1 MVDMP
6 FGVSRLDSMLDGGVP
21 TGSVVLL
28 ATEPGAGGR
37 KFAHTSAAI
46 NALATT
52 NNAAFERHYRGI
64 DHEGVIVPANVEYL
78 SVAATADSLETTL
91 TETVS
96 REIAAQA
103 AEGIVHH
110 DLSESY
116 FGATD
121 VPEAWYQHDSEPV
134 SPLPGVDTDGAV
146 GEIDEIGEGS
156 KGDGDDPFEYADT
169 GVDRAVGD
177 ADGGDNATG
186 GDSPDG
192 GNSTSGGNSADGNS
206 AGSGVTDI
214 DDAANSGGDPSTP
227 TGGLPGSDG
236 GGEDIGSAEEPAI
249 LSAMR
254 ASLDDAVGGNLVVID
269 AITDLD
275 DLPEEMVSWDA
286 VVRLLRGLTQLVTAR
301 GGLVL
306 VIADSEAVT
315 DPQLGS
321 LSAATTGT
329 LSFAW
334 ETGGSQRVRL
344 LSIRELPGA
353 LDRLDRDE
361 IAAFES
367 ELHDRGYDL
376 SNVRKIR

>member
-37 KFAHTSAAI
+37 KFAQTSAAM

-52 NNAAFERHYRGI
+52 DNEAFERHYRGI
-64 DHEGVIVPANVEYL
+64 DHDGVIVPASVHYL
-78 SVAATADSLETTL
+78 SVAATTDSLEAAL

-96 REIAAQA
+96 GEIAERA
-103 AEGIVHH
+103 AAGITYH
-110 DLSESY
+110 DLSATY
-116 FGATD
+116 FDATD
-121 VPEAWYQHDSEPV
+121 VPAAWYQDSDE
-134 SPLPGVDTDGAV
+134 SPSLPPDPTVDDATDPADNPDDAVNSETADPFDYGDATATLPSDDAGDSTTAGDATTTTASNSDNDTVDTDTSSRAAV
-146 GEIDEIGEGS
+146 GS
-156 KGDGDDPFEYADT
+156 DDPA
-169 GVDRAVGD
+169 
-177 ADGGDNATG
+177 AT
-186 GDSPDG
+186 DS
-192 GNSTSGGNSADGNS
+192 
-206 AGSGVTDI
+206 
-214 DDAANSGGDPSTP
+214 
-227 TGGLPGSDG
+227 
-236 GGEDIGSAEEPAI
+236 PAI
-249 LSAMR
+249 LSALR
-254 ASLDDAVGGNLVVID
+254 ASLDDAAGGNLVVID

-275 DLPEEMVSWDA
+275 DLPDDVVSWAA
-286 VVRLLRGLTQLVTAR
+286 VVRLLRGLTRMVTAR

-306 VIADSEAVT
+306 VVADAEAVT
-315 DPQLGS
+315 DAQLGS

-334 ETGGSQRVRL
+334 ETGGSQRARL

-353 LDRLDRDE
+353 LGRLDRDE

>member
-37 KFAHTSAAI
+37 KFAHTSAAM

-52 NNAAFERHYRGI
+52 DNAAFEEYYRGI
-64 DHEGVIVPANVEYL
+64 DHEGVIVPATVQYL
-78 SVAATADSLETTL
+78 SVAATTDSVETML

-96 REIAAQA
+96 EGIAASA
-103 AEGIVHH
+103 AEGITHH
-110 DLSESY
+110 DLSASY
-116 FGATD
+116 FASTA
-121 VPEAWYQHDSEPV
+121 VPSAWYQRGDGSSLSLPSAAPDAAGDGTAPTGDTVDAAGDGTDTQADDAEPTDPFDYGDTAAPVADS
-134 SPLPGVDTDGAV
+134 DTD
-146 GEIDEIGEGS
+146 E
-156 KGDGDDPFEYADT
+156 T
-169 GVDRAVGD
+169 
-177 ADGGDNATG
+177 
-186 GDSPDG
+186 
-192 GNSTSGGNSADGNS
+192 
-206 AGSGVTDI
+206 
-214 DDAANSGGDPSTP
+214 AANDTPDTARDPSTNGDAG
-227 TGGLPGSDG
+227 TADTHAGSLDASSG
-236 GGEDIGSAEEPAI
+236 I
-249 LSAMR
+249 LSTLR
-254 ASLDDAVGGNLVVID
+254 RSLDAAVGGNLVVVD

-275 DLPEEMVSWDA
+275 DLPAETVSWAA
-286 VVRLLRGLTQLVTAR
+286 VVRLLRGLTRLVAAR

-306 VIADSEAVT
+306 VVADAEAVT

-329 LSFAW
+329 LSFRW
-334 ETGGSQRVRL
+334 ETGGSQRARML
-344 LSIRELPGA
+344 AIEELPGA

>member
-6 FGVSRLDSMLDGGVP
+6 FGVSRLDSMLNGGVP

-52 NNAAFERHYRGI
+52 NNAAFEHHYRGI
-64 DHEGVIVPANVEYL
+64 DHEGVIVPATVHYL

-96 REIAAQA
+96 SEIAAQA
-103 AEGIVHH
+103 TDGITHH
-110 DLSESY
+110 DLSQPY
-116 FGATD
+116 FEATD
-121 VPEAWYQHDSEPV
+121 VPDAWYQHDEQV
-134 SPLPGVDTDGAV
+134 STLPGADTDGDAV
-146 GEIDEIGEGS
+146 DDS
-156 KGDGDDPFEYADT
+156 DGTDPFEYAEDVGAITDDGKGEERPDAAADETETDGDT
-169 GVDRAVGD
+169 RSMTD
-177 ADGGDNATG
+177 
-186 GDSPDG
+186 
-192 GNSTSGGNSADGNS
+192 SGGHNAPDT
-206 AGSGVTDI
+206 AG
-214 DDAANSGGDPSTP
+214 
-227 TGGLPGSDG
+227 
-236 GGEDIGSAEEPAI
+236 I
-249 LSAMR
+249 LSALR

-275 DLPEEMVSWDA
+275 DLPDETVSWDA
-286 VVRLLRGLTQLVTAR
+286 VVRLLRGLTRLVTDR

-306 VIADSEAVT
+306 VVADAEAVT

-321 LSAATTGT
+321 LSAAATGT
-329 LSFAW
+329 LSFSW
-334 ETGGSQRVRL
+334 ETGGSQRARL

-376 SNVRKIR
+376 SNVRKIH

>member
-37 KFAHTSAAI
+37 KFAQTSAAM

-52 NNAAFERHYRGI
+52 DNEAFERHYRGI
-64 DHEGVIVPANVEYL
+64 DHEGVIVPASVHYL
-78 SVAATADSLETTL
+78 SVAATTDSLEAAL

-96 REIAAQA
+96 TEIAARA
-103 AEGIVHH
+103 AAGITYH
-110 DLSESY
+110 DLSATY
-116 FGATD
+116 FDATD
-121 VPEAWYQHDSEPV
+121 VPAAWYQDSDDPPSLPPEPAADGDTV
-134 SPLPGVDTDGAV
+134 SDGDSDDAV
-146 GEIDEIGEGS
+146 ENDEAADPFDYGETTATIPSDDAGDS
-156 KGDGDDPFEYADT
+156 TTAGDGTNAAATDAGDT
-169 GVDRAVGD
+169 VASD
-177 ADGGDNATG
+177 ASSTTGAGRDASGAT
-186 GDSPDG
+186 D
-192 GNSTSGGNSADGNS
+192 T
-206 AGSGVTDI
+206 
-214 DDAANSGGDPSTP
+214 
-227 TGGLPGSDG
+227 
-236 GGEDIGSAEEPAI
+236 PAI
-249 LSAMR
+249 LSALR

-275 DLPEEMVSWDA
+275 DLSDDVVSWAA
-286 VVRLLRGLTQLVTAR
+286 VVRLLRGLTRMVTAR

-306 VIADSEAVT
+306 VVADAEAVT
-315 DPQLGS
+315 DAQLGS

-329 LSFAW
+329 LSFGW
-334 ETGGSQRVRL
+334 ETGGSQRARL

>member
-52 NNAAFERHYRGI
+52 NNAAFEHHYRGI
-64 DHEGVIVPANVEYL
+64 DHEGVIVPASVHYL
-78 SVAATADSLETTL
+78 SVAATADSLEATL

-96 REIAAQA
+96 SEIAAQA
-103 AEGIVHH
+103 TDGITHH
-110 DLSESY
+110 DLSETY
-116 FGATD
+116 FEATD
-121 VPEAWYQHDSEPV
+121 VPEAWYQHDDPAST
-134 SPLPGVDTDGAV
+134 LPGVDTV
-146 GEIDEIGEGS
+146 EEIDAT
-156 KGDGDDPFEYADT
+156 DPFEYAED
-169 GVDRAVGD
+169 VGAITD
-177 ADGGDNATG
+177 DSEGEGEGEGKGKGEGEGESEGRPDAADGEREGI
-186 GDSPDG
+186 PE
-192 GNSTSGGNSADGNS
+192 
-206 AGSGVTDI
+206 
-214 DDAANSGGDPSTP
+214 AANSDAETAGDTAAMTDTEGHGATDTS
-227 TGGLPGSDG
+227 G
-236 GGEDIGSAEEPAI
+236 I
-249 LSAMR
+249 LSALR

-275 DLPEEMVSWDA
+275 DLPEETVSWDA
-286 VVRLLRGLTQLVTAR
+286 VVRLLRGLTRLVTAR

-306 VIADSEAVT
+306 VVADAEAVT

-321 LSAATTGT
+321 LSAAATGT

-334 ETGGSQRVRL
+334 ETGGSQRARL
-344 LSIRELPGA
+344 LSIRELPSA

-376 SNVRKIR
+376 SNVRKIH

>member
-37 KFAHTSAAI
+37 KFAHTSAAM

-64 DHEGVIVPANVEYL
+64 DNEGVIVPATVQYL

-103 AEGIVHH
+103 TEGIVHH
-110 DLSESY
+110 DLSETY
-116 FGATD
+116 FEATD
-121 VPEAWYQHDSEPV
+121 VPEAWYHHDSEPA
-134 SPLPGVDTDGAV
+134 SPLPGIDTDNDAV
-146 GEIDEIGEGS
+146 DAVEEIDAT
-156 KGDGDDPFEYADT
+156 DPFEYADGVT
-169 GVDRAVGD
+169 GE
-177 ADGGDNATG
+177 DGGDDDERTDAA
-186 GDSPDG
+186 DSDAG
-192 GNSTSGGNSADGNS
+192 ADGDAETDVD
-206 AGSGVTDI
+206 AGTD
-214 DDAANSGGDPSTP
+214 GDGQSMTD
-227 TGGLPGSDG
+227 SDG
-236 GGEDIGSAEEPAI
+236 HNAADAPTI
-249 LSAMR
+249 LSAVR

-275 DLPEEMVSWDA
+275 DLPEEIVSWGA
-286 VVRLLRGLTQLVTAR
+286 VVRLLRGLTRMVTAR

-306 VIADSEAVT
+306 VVADAEAVT

-334 ETGGSQRVRL
+334 ETGGSQRARL

>member
-64 DHEGVIVPANVEYL
+64 DSEGVIVPANVEYL
-78 SVAATADSLETTL
+78 SVAATAESLETTL

-96 REIAAQA
+96 SEIAAQA
-103 AEGIVHH
+103 TAGIVHH
-110 DLSESY
+110 DLSQTY
-116 FGATD
+116 FAATD
-121 VPEAWYQHDSEPV
+121 VPEAWYHHDNEPAE
-134 SPLPGVDTDGAV
+134 PLPDVEAIENADA
-146 GEIDEIGEGS
+146 
-156 KGDGDDPFEYADT
+156 DPFEYADT
-169 GVDRAVGD
+169 AASVADQADENAADNGDVGSDDDSGEDSGDGDSKIDNGRDGD
-177 ADGGDNATG
+177 ALSLPPDNTAEGD
-186 GDSPDG
+186 
-192 GNSTSGGNSADGNS
+192 
-206 AGSGVTDI
+206 
-214 DDAANSGGDPSTP
+214 TP
-227 TGGLPGSDG
+227 
-236 GGEDIGSAEEPAI
+236 GGEDTDPEASPAI
-249 LSAMR
+249 LSAVR

-275 DLPEEMVSWDA
+275 DLPESVVSWAA
-286 VVRLLRGLTQLVTAR
+286 VVRLLRGLTRLVTAR

-306 VIADSEAVT
+306 VVADSEAVS

-329 LSFAW
+329 LSFGW

-361 IAAFES
+361 IATYES

>member
-37 KFAHTSAAI
+37 MFAHTSAAM

-52 NNAAFERHYRGI
+52 DNEAFERHYRGI
-64 DHEGVIVPANVEYL
+64 DHEGVIVPASVHYL
-78 SVAATADSLETTL
+78 SVAATTDSLEAAL

-96 REIAAQA
+96 AEIAGRA
-103 AEGIVHH
+103 AAGITYH
-110 DLSESY
+110 DLSARY
-116 FGATD
+116 CDATD
-121 VPEAWYQHDSEPV
+121 VPTAWYQDSDAPPSLPPEPAADGNIDVDGASDDAVDSETADPFDYGETTAT
-134 SPLPGVDTDGAV
+134 LPSDDAGDDTDA
-146 GEIDEIGEGS
+146 DS
-156 KGDGDDPFEYADT
+156 TTAGDDT
-169 GVDRAVGD
+169 D
-177 ADGGDNATG
+177 ADGTTAGDTAGT
-186 GDSPDG
+186 DTS
-192 GNSTSGGNSADGNS
+192 STTA
-206 AGSGVTDI
+206 V
-214 DDAANSGGDPSTP
+214 
-227 TGGLPGSDG
+227 GSDAPRPP
-236 GGEDIGSAEEPAI
+236 DPPAI
-249 LSAMR
+249 LSALR

-275 DLPEEMVSWDA
+275 DLPNKRVSWAA
-286 VVRLLRGLTQLVTAR
+286 VVRLLRGLTRMVTAR

-306 VIADSEAVT
+306 VVADAEAVT

-334 ETGGSQRVRL
+334 ETGGSQRARL

>member
-52 NNAAFERHYRGI
+52 NNAAFEHHYRGI
-64 DHEGVIVPANVEYL
+64 DHEGVIVPASVHYL
-78 SVAATADSLETTL
+78 SVAATADSLEATL

-96 REIAAQA
+96 SEIAAQA
-103 AEGIVHH
+103 TDGITHH
-110 DLSESY
+110 DLSETY
-116 FGATD
+116 FEATD
-121 VPEAWYQHDSEPV
+121 VPEAWYQHDNEQV
-134 SPLPGVDTDGAV
+134 STLPGVDTV
-146 GEIDEIGEGS
+146 EEIDAT
-156 KGDGDDPFEYADT
+156 DPFEYADDAT
-169 GVDRAVGD
+169 TIEDDSEGEGRPDA
-177 ADGGDNATG
+177 ADGEREEITEAADSDAETAGDTA
-186 GDSPDG
+186 
-192 GNSTSGGNSADGNS
+192 AM
-206 AGSGVTDI
+206 TD
-214 DDAANSGGDPSTP
+214 
-227 TGGLPGSDG
+227 SDG
-236 GGEDIGSAEEPAI
+236 HGTIDTAGMLPA
-249 LSAMR
+249 LR

-275 DLPEEMVSWDA
+275 DLPEETVSWDA
-286 VVRLLRGLTQLVTAR
+286 VVRLLRGLTRLVTAR

-306 VIADSEAVT
+306 VVADAEAVT

-334 ETGGSQRVRL
+334 ETGGSQRARL

>member
-6 FGVSRLDSMLDGGVP
+6 FGVSQLDSMLDGGVP

-52 NNAAFERHYRGI
+52 NTAAFERHYRRI
-64 DHEGVIVPANVEYL
+64 DNESVIVPTSVEYL
-78 SVAATADSLETTL
+78 SVAATAESLETTL
-91 TETVS
+91 AETVS
-96 REIAAQA
+96 SKIAAQA
-103 AEGIVHH
+103 TSGIVHH
-110 DLSESY
+110 DLSQAY
-116 FGATD
+116 FAATD
-121 VPEAWYQHDSEPV
+121 VPEAWYHHDDEPTE
-134 SPLPGVDTDGAV
+134 PLPGAKATENADS
-146 GEIDEIGEGS
+146 EIDTGRDSDDISLPPSNTGEN
-156 KGDGDDPFEYADT
+156 DT
-169 GVDRAVGD
+169 E
-177 ADGGDNATG
+177 
-186 GDSPDG
+186 
-192 GNSTSGGNSADGNS
+192 
-206 AGSGVTDI
+206 
-214 DDAANSGGDPSTP
+214 
-227 TGGLPGSDG
+227 
-236 GGEDIGSAEEPAI
+236 GGEDADRAASPAI
-249 LSAMR
+249 FSAVR
-254 ASLDDAVGGNLVVID
+254 AALDDAVGENLVVID

-275 DLPEEMVSWDA
+275 ALPESVVSWAA
-286 VVRLLRGLTQLVTAR
+286 VVRLLRGLTRLVTAR

-306 VIADSEAVT
+306 VVADAEAVT
-315 DPQLGS
+315 DTQLGS

-329 LSFAW
+329 LSFGW

-361 IAAFES
+361 IATYEG

>member
-52 NNAAFERHYRGI
+52 NNAAFEHHYRGI
-64 DHEGVIVPANVEYL
+64 DHEGVIVPASVHYL
-78 SVAATADSLETTL
+78 SVAATAGSLEATL

-96 REIAAQA
+96 SEIAAQA
-103 AEGIVHH
+103 TDGISHH
-110 DLSESY
+110 DLSETY
-116 FGATD
+116 FEATD
-121 VPEAWYQHDSEPV
+121 VPDAWYQHDDPAST
-134 SPLPGVDTDGAV
+134 LPGVDTDDDAV
-146 GEIDEIGEGS
+146 EEIDAT
-156 KGDGDDPFEYADT
+156 DPFEYAED
-169 GVDRAVGD
+169 VGAITD
-177 ADGGDNATG
+177 DSEGEGEGEDEGEGRPDAADGEREGIPEAADSDAETASDTAAMTDTEGHGAT
-186 GDSPDG
+186 D
-192 GNSTSGGNSADGNS
+192 TSG
-206 AGSGVTDI
+206 
-214 DDAANSGGDPSTP
+214 
-227 TGGLPGSDG
+227 
-236 GGEDIGSAEEPAI
+236 I
-249 LSAMR
+249 LSALR

-275 DLPEEMVSWDA
+275 DLPEETVAWDA
-286 VVRLLRGLTQLVTAR
+286 VVRLLRGLTRLVTAR

-306 VIADSEAVT
+306 VVADAEAVT

-334 ETGGSQRVRL
+334 ETGGSQRARL
-344 LSIRELPGA
+344 LSIRELPSA

-376 SNVRKIR
+376 SNVRKIH

>member
-64 DHEGVIVPANVEYL
+64 DSESVIVPTNVEYL
-78 SVAATADSLETTL
+78 SVAATAESLETTL

-96 REIAAQA
+96 SEIAAQA
-103 AEGIVHH
+103 TTGIAHH
-110 DLSESY
+110 DLSQTY
-116 FGATD
+116 FAATD
-121 VPEAWYQHDSEPV
+121 VPEAWYHHDEPTKPLSGVAASENA
-134 SPLPGVDTDGAV
+134 DT
-146 GEIDEIGEGS
+146 
-156 KGDGDDPFEYADT
+156 DPFEYADT
-169 GVDRAVGD
+169 AAGMADRAAEG
-177 ADGGDNATG
+177 A
-186 GDSPDG
+186 
-192 GNSTSGGNSADGNS
+192 ADGND
-206 AGSGVTDI
+206 AGS
-214 DDAANSGGDPSTP
+214 DDDSGDD
-227 TGGLPGSDG
+227 DG
-236 GGEDIGSAEEPAI
+236 GIDNGQDSDTLSLPPDSTADHDTAEGEDADPAASPAI
-249 LSAMR
+249 LSAVR

-275 DLPEEMVSWDA
+275 DLPESVVSWAA
-286 VVRLLRGLTQLVTAR
+286 VVRLLRGLTRLVTAR

-306 VIADSEAVT
+306 VVADSEAVT
-315 DPQLGS
+315 DAQLGS

-329 LSFAW
+329 LSFGW

-361 IAAFES
+361 IATYES

>member
-192 GNSTSGGNSADGNS
+192 GNSTSGG
-206 AGSGVTDI
+206 
-214 DDAANSGGDPSTP
+214 DPSTP
-227 TGGLPGSDG
+227 TGGLPGSDAEG
-236 GGEDIGSAEEPAI
+236 GDIGSAEEPAI

>member
-37 KFAHTSAAI
+37 KFAHTSAAM

-52 NNAAFERHYRGI
+52 DNEAFERHYRGI
-64 DHEGVIVPANVEYL
+64 DHEGVIVPASVHYL
-78 SVAATADSLETTL
+78 SVAATTDSLEAAL

-96 REIAAQA
+96 AEIAGRA
-103 AEGIVHH
+103 AAGITSH
-110 DLSESY
+110 DLSETY
-116 FGATD
+116 FEATD
-121 VPEAWYQHDSEPV
+121 VPTAWYQQDDDPTST
-134 SPLPGVDTDGAV
+134 LPGVDTV
-146 GEIDEIGEGS
+146 EEIDAT
-156 KGDGDDPFEYADT
+156 DPFEYAEDVT
-169 GVDRAVGD
+169 TTTDDGGGEEITD
-177 ADGGDNATG
+177 AADSNAETDDNTAAMTDSEGDNAT
-186 GDSPDG
+186 D
-192 GNSTSGGNSADGNS
+192 
-206 AGSGVTDI
+206 
-214 DDAANSGGDPSTP
+214 TP
-227 TGGLPGSDG
+227 AMLP
-236 GGEDIGSAEEPAI
+236 A
-249 LSAMR
+249 LR

-275 DLPEEMVSWDA
+275 DLPNKRVSWDA
-286 VVRLLRGLTQLVTAR
+286 VVRLLRGLTRLVTDR

-306 VIADSEAVT
+306 VVADAEAVT

-334 ETGGSQRVRL
+334 ETGGSQRARL

>member
-37 KFAHTSAAI
+37 KFAHTSAAM

-52 NNAAFERHYRGI
+52 DNEAFERHYRGI
-64 DHEGVIVPANVEYL
+64 DHEGVIVPASVHYL
-78 SVAATADSLETTL
+78 SVAAAAASVETTL

-96 REIAAQA
+96 TEIAARA
-103 AEGIVHH
+103 ADGITAH
-110 DLSESY
+110 DLSATY
-116 FGATD
+116 FNATD
-121 VPEAWYQHDSEPV
+121 VPATWYQDSGDTPSLPP
-134 SPLPGVDTDGAV
+134 SPNSDFDTTTN
-146 GEIDEIGEGS
+146 
-156 KGDGDDPFEYADT
+156 ADAA
-169 GVDRAVGD
+169 GVDRGD
-177 ADGGDNATG
+177 AADPFDYGETTATIPSDGDVADPPTGD
-186 GDSPDG
+186 DR
-192 GNSTSGGNSADGNS
+192 AD
-206 AGSGVTDI
+206 AGSPATDGS
-214 DDAANSGGDPSTP
+214 DASPADAA
-227 TGGLPGSDG
+227 
-236 GGEDIGSAEEPAI
+236 SAAAAADEADI
-249 LSAMR
+249 LSTLR
-254 ASLDDAVGGNLVVID
+254 ASLDDAVGGSLVVID

-275 DLPEEMVSWDA
+275 ALSDDVASWAA
-286 VVRLLRGLTQLVTAR
+286 VVRLLRGLTRLVTTR

-306 VIADSEAVT
+306 VVADAEAVT
-315 DPQLGS
+315 DAQLGS

-334 ETGGSQRVRL
+334 ETGGSQRARL

-353 LDRLDRDE
+353 LARLDRDE
-361 IAAFES
+361 VAAFES

>member
-1 MVDMP
+1 MVHMP

-52 NNAAFERHYRGI
+52 NNAAFEHHYRGI
-64 DHEGVIVPANVEYL
+64 DYEGVIVPASVHYL
-78 SVAATADSLETTL
+78 SVGATADSLETTL

-96 REIAAQA
+96 DEIAAQA
-103 AEGIVHH
+103 TGGITHH
-110 DLSESY
+110 DLSETY
-116 FGATD
+116 FEATD
-121 VPEAWYQHDSEPV
+121 VPRAWYQHGDEAV
-134 SPLPGVDTDGAV
+134 STLPGVD
-146 GEIDEIGEGS
+146 
-156 KGDGDDPFEYADT
+156 GDGNAVDDIDATDPFEYAED
-169 GVDRAVGD
+169 V
-177 ADGGDNATG
+177 
-186 GDSPDG
+186 
-192 GNSTSGGNSADGNS
+192 STI
-206 AGSGVTDI
+206 TD
-214 DDAANSGGDPSTP
+214 
-227 TGGLPGSDG
+227 DG
-236 GGEDIGSAEEPAI
+236 GGEEITDAADGESETDDDTETDDGTETDDDTETDDCTETDDDTAAMTDSEDHNATDTSGI
-249 LSAMR
+249 LSALR
-254 ASLDDAVGGNLVVID
+254 TSLDDAVGGNLVVID

-275 DLPEEMVSWDA
+275 DLPDETVSWDA
-286 VVRLLRGLTQLVTAR
+286 VVRLLRGLTRLVTAR

-306 VIADSEAVT
+306 VVADAEAVT

-321 LSAATTGT
+321 LAAATTGT

-334 ETGGSQRVRL
+334 ETGGSQRARL